1 MDIAVQVA
9 TWPADVPRGAVTR
22 FCREYEVSRS
32 WFYQVR
38 ARVAAEGVQGLQRRP
53 RPPGRSRLAVPIE
66 IEEIAVRLR
75 KELAEDGCDHG
86 PVTVADR
93 LFKLGIA
100 APSRATLARIFSR
113 RGMVVPQPQKRPR
126 SSYRRFEAA
135 LVHEL
140 WQLDAFE
147 WPLLDGSPAVVFQL
161 EDDHSRCSVASRAA
175 FGETS
180 QDAVAVFDAG
190 VAAYQVPGWLLT
202 DNHVSLNPTR
212 RGMVGRLVSH
222 VQMLGVTPITGR
234 PHHPQTQGKDERL
247 HATTL
252 KWLQA
257 RPRAATLAELQTQLD
272 QFQHYYNQVR
282 GHQALARDSAG
293 LLRTPAQAA
302 AEDPV
307 ATPPT
312 PPEPKAVIHHRPAPL
327 TSRSAVVDGK
337 GKINVSRK
345 KIQVGGQRRGHTVRV
360 IINDSQI
367 TILDAAGQLIRTV
380 TLSPDTFYYGNGKP
394 RGRPQK
400 LQSLAGPSQTPK
412 SEPSTM
418 T

>member
-9 TWPADVPRGAVTR
+9 TWPADAPRGAVNR
-22 FCREYEVSRS
+22 FCREYQVSRS

-38 ARVAAEGVQGLQRRP
+38 ARVAAEGLQGLQRRP
-53 RPPGRSRLAVPIE
+53 RPAHRSRLAVPIE

-86 PVTVADR
+86 PITVRDR
-93 LFKLGIA
+93 LLKLGVA
-100 APSRATLARIFSR
+100 APSPATLARIFNR

-147 WPLLDGSPAVVFQL
+147 WPLRDGSPAVVFQL
-161 EDDHSRCSVASRAA
+161 EDDHSRCVVGSRAA
-175 FGETS
+175 PGETS
-180 QDAVAVFDAG
+180 QDAIAVFDAG
-190 VAAYQVPGWLLT
+190 VAGYQVPCRLLT
-202 DNHVSLNPTR
+202 DNHAALNPTR
-212 RGMVGRLVSH
+212 RGVVGQLVSH
-222 VQMLGVTPITGR
+222 VQALGVTPITGR

-272 QFQHYYNQVR
+272 QFDHYYNQLR
-282 GHQALARDSAG
+282 GHQGLTRDSAG
-293 LLRTPAQAA
+293 LLRTPAQAV
-302 AEDPV
+302 AEDPT
-307 ATPPT
+307 ASPPT
-312 PPEPKAVIHHRPAPL
+312 PSEPKAVIRRRTPPL
-327 TSRSAVVDGK
+327 TSRSAMVDGK

-345 KIQVGGQRRGHTVRV
+345 KIQVGGQRRGQTVQV
-360 IINDSQI
+360 IINGSVI

-380 TLSPDTFYYGNGKP
+380 TITADTFYYGNGQP
-394 RGRPQK
+394 RGGRPRT
-400 LQSLAGPSQTPK
+400 ATPQPALK
-412 SEPSTM
+412 
-418 T
+418 